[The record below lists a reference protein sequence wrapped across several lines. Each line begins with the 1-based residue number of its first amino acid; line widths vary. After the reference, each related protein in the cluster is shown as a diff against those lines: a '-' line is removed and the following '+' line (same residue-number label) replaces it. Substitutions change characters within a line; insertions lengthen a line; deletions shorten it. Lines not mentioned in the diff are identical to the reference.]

1 MHPRGRS
8 RDVSSVALARQA
20 YEERRRNE
28 TIFMSMSHY
37 PPSDPEKHT
46 LGRFYNSPPSLSS
59 SPAPTSLLLTP
70 PDPVPLRTLPP
81 TRVVPLDS
89 SHAPLDPRETTF
101 RAQVINPQPLP
112 CSAPS
117 RLSSLLP
124 SNPLAEKSALQV
136 DAVHR
141 AREQAR
147 EKCRYETLARAEQ
160 LFATVLKR
168 SRRERLAAHLL
179 RTQQEDELKERERVT
194 REFKRLEHE
203 RDRRRPVNNISHVQR
218 SGFRVLARVP
228 SPIPTTQQRQT
239 PDRFFYPF
247 PIPSTSPT
255 KSAPLRQHQ
264 GGMRTRSD
272 LAALTSPTA
281 TNARS
286 VSFDDIRASM
296 GNSLF
301 PIAHGE
307 SVSGKTRRES
317 ELLGTLLDPVH
328 WEDGERW
335 SQAGRV
341 NAWASRLPETVPECE
356 ACASA
361 TLSLDCF
368 SARSP
373 QTPWFPSD
381 ASVSTSTSTTSRPI
395 SWLSFGSRKS
405 TSSIDTARTTVPP
418 TISCLPSAPGLTPRH
433 SYGCTRG
440 QSFVAVDLDDCPLG
454 AGVERF
460 SEPVL
465 SAASVNTNQG
475 SAHRRM
481 RKASF
486 SARTWLAVQSSV
498 LSAAAFLQH
507 VRVARTAATH
517 TATDNTRVAPT
528 FVRSTSET
536 MSGYAG
542 RPPSGWRAQRSD
554 VTKFTSSAPNTD
566 RDAVPYLVF
575 HLVEIESV
583 HRFSPS
589 TPQPPRN
596 LSAQDHIPP
605 HPSASPSTVI
615 PSTYYDAERHIFNAN
630 SLHLLSRAQINSWRF
645 RGAPGAMPAQ
655 VFCRPELFYRLE
667 PAGGSLRETKGG
679 SALKWGWRVVW
690 DTDDRM

>member
-1 MHPRGRS
+1 
-8 RDVSSVALARQA
+8 
-20 YEERRRNE
+20 
-28 TIFMSMSHY
+28 MSMSHY
-37 PPSDPEKHT
+37 PLPGDPEKHT
-46 LGRFYNSPPSLSS
+46 LSRFYNSPPSLSS
-59 SPAPTSLLLTP
+59 SPAPTSLPLTP
-70 PDPVPLRTLPP
+70 PDPVPLRTLPH
-81 TRVVPLDS
+81 TRVVPLDI
-89 SHAPLDPRETTF
+89 SHAPIDPRETPF

-124 SNPLAEKSALQV
+124 SNPLVEKSALQV
-136 DAVHR
+136 EAVHR

-160 LFATVLKR
+160 VFATVIER

-179 RTQQEDELKERERVT
+179 RTQQEDELKELERVT

-228 SPIPTTQQRQT
+228 SPIPTTQQRQAT
-239 PDRFFYPF
+239 DRFFYSF
-247 PIPSTSPT
+247 PVPSTSPT

-264 GGMRTRSD
+264 GSMRSRSD
-272 LAALTSPTA
+272 LAALTSPNA
-281 TNARS
+281 INARS
-286 VSFDDIRASM
+286 VSFDDIRSSM

-301 PIAHGE
+301 PVAHGE
-307 SVSGKTRRES
+307 PVSGKTRRES

-328 WEDGERW
+328 WEAGERW

-341 NAWASRLPETVPECE
+341 NGRASRLPETVPECE

-361 TLSLDCF
+361 TLSLDGF
-368 SARSP
+368 SARCP
-373 QTPWFPSD
+373 QTPLFPSD
-381 ASVSTSTSTTSRPI
+381 TSVSTSTSITSRPI

-405 TSSIDTARTTVPP
+405 TSSVDTAKTTVPP
-418 TISCLPSAPGLTPRH
+418 TISCLPSATGPTPQH
-433 SYGCTRG
+433 TYGCTRG
-440 QSFVAVDLDDCPLG
+440 QSFVAVDLDDSPLG
-454 AGVERF
+454 AGAERF

-465 SAASVNTNQG
+465 SAASVYTSQG

-517 TATDNTRVAPT
+517 AATNYTHDAPT

-536 MSGYAG
+536 LSGYAG

-554 VTKFTSSAPNTD
+554 VTKFISSVPNAD

-575 HLVEIESV
+575 HFVEIESI
-583 HRFSPS
+583 RRSLPS
-589 TPQPPRN
+589 TSQPN
-596 LSAQDHIPP
+596 LSAQDHIPQ
-605 HPSASPSTVI
+605 HPSVPSSTII

-630 SLHLLSRAQINSWRF
+630 PLHLLSRAQINSWRF
-645 RGAPGAMPAQ
+645 RGAPGAMPSQ